1 MGLALCVATGT
12 PALAAAPADS
22 PKVPRVIPMP
32 APPPGPKIRRVTHD
46 ALQPVRPGARVI
58 VRVLAEPG
66 LRTTVS
72 IGSILKDQPCSP
84 GSEDPSVYVC
94 DAVLPPDAP
103 AGAHR
108 ARATVIG
115 PKGATSSLNAAL
127 PVTVDVPYPWNDVNK
142 LNVRI
147 APVYFAA
154 KSAELDSKGREALAG
169 DVEILSANKSL
180 SITVEGHADPDEAKD
195 ASDLS
200 RRRAEAVRDH
210 LVSLGVATARM
221 KVVPVGATQ
230 PMVNV
235 QDATADRALNRVVL
249 IFFEPAKNST
259 AN

>member
-1 MGLALCVATGT
+1 
-12 PALAAAPADS
+12 
-22 PKVPRVIPMP
+22 MP

-46 ALQPVRPGARVI
+46 ALQPVRPGTRVV

-66 LRTTVS
+66 LKTTVS

-84 GSEDPSVYVC
+84 GAQDPSVYVC
-94 DAVLPPDAP
+94 DTILPADAP
-103 AGAHR
+103 AGPHR
-108 ARATVIG
+108 ARATVAG
-115 PKGATSSLNAAL
+115 PKGAISMLNAAL
-127 PVTVDVPYPWNDVNK
+127 PVTIDVPYPWSDVNK

-154 KSAELDSKGREALAG
+154 KSAELDSKGREALKG
-169 DVEILSANKSL
+169 NVEFLSAGKDL
-180 SITVEGHADPDEAKD
+180 SITVEGHADPDEAQD

-200 RRRAEAVRDH
+200 RRRAEAVKDH
-210 LVSLGVATARM
+210 LVSLGVATSRM

-235 QDATADRALNRVVL
+235 KDPTADRALNRVVL
-249 IFFEPAKNST
+249 IYFEPAKPSA